1 MEIEKACRNV
11 GFFYVK
17 NHGIPKNHLVTVFP
31 EIRRFF
37 DLPIEEKM
45 KIHIGKSNIF
55 RGYTPLGKELTNEKK
70 DWHEAVDFGLELA
83 TDHPDVLAGKPLQ
96 GHNQWLV
103 SLPKFKKMMST
114 HWDLMLNLGAIIT
127 EGLALSLGLEK
138 NFFQSF
144 TSKSHNSM
152 RILYYPPYEQELEE
166 NVGDGIGAHIDYGF
180 LTILYQDD
188 IGGLEVKNA
197 ANEWIKA
204 PHIPGTFI
212 INIGHMMQRW
222 TNDFYKAT
230 PHRVISSGNKSRYS
244 FPFFFEPNFETIVAP
259 LDRFCDTNNP
269 PHYEPFHFGKYLV
282 GKFTTSYAETMM

>member
-103 SLPKFKKMMST
+103 SLPK
-114 HWDLMLNLGAIIT
+114 W
-127 EGLALSLGLEK
+127 
-138 NFFQSF
+138 
-144 TSKSHNSM
+144 
-152 RILYYPPYEQELEE
+152 
-166 NVGDGIGAHIDYGF
+166 
-180 LTILYQDD
+180 LT
-188 IGGLEVKNA
+188 
-197 ANEWIKA
+197 
-204 PHIPGTFI
+204 
-212 INIGHMMQRW
+212 
-222 TNDFYKAT
+222 
-230 PHRVISSGNKSRYS
+230 
-244 FPFFFEPNFETIVAP
+244 
-259 LDRFCDTNNP
+259 
-269 PHYEPFHFGKYLV
+269 
-282 GKFTTSYAETMM
+282 

>member
-1 MEIEKACRNV
+1 
-11 GFFYVK
+11 
-17 NHGIPKNHLVTVFP
+17 
-31 EIRRFF
+31 
-37 DLPIEEKM
+37 
-45 KIHIGKSNIF
+45 
-55 RGYTPLGKELTNEKK
+55 
-70 DWHEAVDFGLELA
+70 
-83 TDHPDVLAGKPLQ
+83 VLAGKPLQ

-166 NVGDGIGAHIDYGF
+166 NAGDGIGAHIDYGF

-244 FPFFFEPNFETIVAP
+244 FPFFFEPNFETVIAP